1 MKTVIALILFLFAV
15 PSQADDWSK
24 SDTLREVVVLTLFV
38 ADWRQTRD
46 SINKPGYTEINP
58 ILGEKPSA
66 KEINTYFGVMALAH
80 VGASYFLPRKWRE
93 GFQYTTIGYEAGV
106 VFRNNR
112 IGLSVNF

>member
-1 MKTVIALILFLFAV
+1 MNKLLMVLALVTGPVL
-15 PSQADDWSK
+15 ADDWSK
-24 SDTLREVVVLTLFV
+24 SDTLREVTVLTLFV

-46 SINKPGYTEINP
+46 SITKPGYTEINP

-66 KEINTYFGVMALAH
+66 KEVNTYFGVMALAH